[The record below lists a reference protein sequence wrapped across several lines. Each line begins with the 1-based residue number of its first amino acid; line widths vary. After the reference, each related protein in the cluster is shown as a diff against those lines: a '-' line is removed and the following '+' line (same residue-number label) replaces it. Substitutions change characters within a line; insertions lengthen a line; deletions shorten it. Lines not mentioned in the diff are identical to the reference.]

1 MMIESH
7 PSAKF
12 ELIREMTERD
22 NNELNIVWLCE
33 IAGVSRS
40 GYYRWLQAE
49 SSRQKRE
56 KQDKADF
63 DLILEAYRF
72 RGYSKGGRGIHMRLL
87 HLETPVVMNLKKIY
101 RLMNKYGLK
110 CPIRKANPYRRMTKF
125 LKTSNIADNIL
136 NREFEEHGV
145 RAVLLTDITYIKRK
159 DGGFSYLSAIKD
171 ACSKEILA
179 HVASPSLEIDFV
191 LETVE
196 QLIEK
201 HGAELKTDCLMHSDQ
216 GCHYTSYA
224 FIDLLK
230 NKSLRQ
236 SMSRKANCWDNAPQE
251 SFFGHMKDELNFSEC
266 VKNEDVVRVLNDWIE
281 YYNNDRYQ
289 WELAKLS
296 PCEYYHYVTTGIYPL
311 QTQPPQSF
319 DLMNIE

>member
-1 MMIESH
+1 MMIEAH

-22 NNELNIVWLCE
+22 NNQLNIVWLCE

-40 GYYRWLQAE
+40 GYYRWLGAE
-49 SSRQKRE
+49 SSRLLRE
-56 KQDKADF
+56 KQDQADF
-63 DLILEAYRF
+63 DLILEAYKF
-72 RGYSKGGRGIHMRLL
+72 RGYTKGGRSIHMRLL
-87 HLETPVVMNLKKIY
+87 HLEKPVVMNLKKIY

-110 CPIRKANPYRRMTKF
+110 CPIRKANPYRRMAKA
-125 LKTSNIADNIL
+125 LKTSNVADNIL

-145 RAVLLTDITYIKRK
+145 RAVLLTDITYIRRK
-159 DGGFSYLSAIKD
+159 DGEFSYLSAIKD
-171 ACSKEILA
+171 AASKEILA
-179 HVASPSLEIDFV
+179 HVASSSLEIDFV
-191 LETVE
+191 LETVNL
-196 QLIEK
+196 LIRK

-224 FIDLLK
+224 FIDILK
-230 NKSLRQ
+230 SKSLRQ

-251 SFFGHMKDELNFSEC
+251 SFFGHMKDELDFSEC
-266 VKNEDVVRVLNDWIE
+266 VTNADVVRVLDDWIE

-296 PCEYYHYVTTGIYPL
+296 PSEYYRYVTTGIYPL
-311 QTQPPQSF
+311 AVKPPKSF
-319 DLMNIE
+319 DFKKIE